1 MLSNV
6 IRTTWPLF
14 LGILFIGLGNGL
26 QGTLSSWR
34 ADFEGFSVLTTGLI
48 MSGYF
53 IGQLV
58 SSILAPKQIKK
69 TGQIRTYAAYASIA
83 STAILIQILFIEP
96 PVWFVARFL
105 SGFCIAGIMII
116 VEGWLNSISS
126 NENRGQIFSIH
137 MIVVW
142 TGLALGQ
149 GLFAVDDPSGV
160 SLFLLASIL
169 LSVSLIPILL
179 TEIKAPESDVQES
192 LGLRALWKAS
202 PAGVATIGLSG
213 LASAGFFGVGTIYA
227 VKAGL
232 SVSETA
238 LFMTLFIGFG
248 AASQWPLGWLSDK
261 IDRRKVILFCCAS
274 VICICIVLTSFE
286 FTSKILLILSA
297 LVGAFT
303 LPLYSLGVA
312 QANDRLEP
320 KQMISASGTIVLV
333 FSVFAALGPF
343 TMSYFLELFE
353 MFGFMLYMGIVHLVI
368 AVTVLIMMMINKN
381 VDESEQT
388 DFQVMGQRPSVV
400 AMEVIAEEALESQSE
415 QRHYLI
421 GLFIP
426 LWKTINK
433 APFSV

>member
-6 IRTTWPLF
+6 FRTTWPLF

-34 ADFEGFSVLTTGLI
+34 SDFEGFSVLTTGLI

-58 SSILAPKQIKK
+58 SSIVAPKQIKK

-142 TGLALGQ
+142 AGLALGQ

-179 TEIKAPESDVQES
+179 TEIQAPESDAQES

-202 PAGVATIGLSG
+202 PSGVATIGLSG

-261 IDRRKVILFCCAS
+261 IDRRKVILLCCAS
-274 VICICIVLTSFE
+274 VICICIILTSFE

-297 LVGAFT
+297 LVGAYT

-368 AVTVLIMMMINKN
+368 AVTVLMMMMINQN

-388 DFQVMGQRPSVV
+388 DFQVMGQTPSVV

-415 QRHYLI
+415 Q
-421 GLFIP
+421 G
-426 LWKTINK
+426 TT
-433 APFSV
+433 

>member
-261 IDRRKVILFCCAS
+261 IDRRKVILLCCAS

-286 FTSKILLILSA
+286 FTSTILLILSA
-297 LVGAFT
+297 LVGACT

-415 QRHYLI
+415 QD
-421 GLFIP
+421 
-426 LWKTINK
+426 TT
-433 APFSV
+433 

>member
-6 IRTTWPLF
+6 FRTTWPLF

-34 ADFEGFSVLTTGLI
+34 SDFEGFSVLTTGLI

-58 SSILAPKQIKK
+58 SSIVAPKQIKK

-142 TGLALGQ
+142 AGLALGQ
-149 GLFAVDDPSGV
+149 GLFVVDDPAGA

-179 TEIKAPESDVQES
+179 TEIKAPETEAQES

-202 PAGVATIGLSG
+202 PSGVATIGLSG

-227 VKAGL
+227 VKAGF

-248 AASQWPLGWLSDK
+248 AVSQWPLGWLSDK
-261 IDRRKVILFCCAS
+261 IDRRKVILLCCVS
-274 VICICIVLTSFE
+274 VISICIVLASFE
-286 FTSKILLILSA
+286 FTNTILLILSA

-303 LPLYSLGVA
+303 LPLYSLAVA

-368 AVTVLIMMMINKN
+368 AVTVLMMMMITQN
-381 VDESEQT
+381 VEESEQT
-388 DFQVMGQRPSVV
+388 DFQVMGQGPSAV
-400 AMEVIAEEALESQSE
+400 AMEVIAEEALESQLE
-415 QRHYLI
+415 E
-421 GLFIP
+421 G
-426 LWKTINK
+426 TT
-433 APFSV
+433 

>member
-6 IRTTWPLF
+6 FRTTWPLF

-34 ADFEGFSVLTTGLI
+34 ADFEGFSVLTTGLV

-53 IGQLV
+53 IGQLA
-58 SSILAPKQIKK
+58 SSIFSPKQIEK

-137 MIVVW
+137 MIVVFA
-142 TGLALGQ
+142 GLALGQ
-149 GLFAVDDPSGV
+149 GLFAVDDPAGV

-169 LSVSLIPILL
+169 LSISLIPILL
-179 TEIKAPESDVQES
+179 TEIKAPELDSQEL
-192 LGLRALWKAS
+192 LGLKALWKAS
-202 PAGVATIGLSG
+202 PSGVVTIGLSG

-227 VKAGL
+227 VKAGF

-248 AASQWPLGWLSDK
+248 AASQLPLGWFSDK
-261 IDRRKVILFCCAS
+261 IDRRKVILLCCAS
-274 VICICIVLTSFE
+274 VITICIVLALFE
-286 FTSKILLILSA
+286 LTNTILLILSA
-297 LVGAFT
+297 LIGAFT

-368 AVTVLIMMMINKN
+368 AVTVIIMMMINKN

-400 AMEVIAEEALESQSE
+400 AMEVIAEEAMESQSE
-415 QRHYLI
+415 QD
-421 GLFIP
+421 
-426 LWKTINK
+426 TT
-433 APFSV
+433 

>member
-1 MLSNV
+1 MNFWLNSTGKEIDMLGSV

-34 ADFEGFSVLTTGLI
+34 ADFEGFSVLTTGLV

-53 IGQLV
+53 IGQLA
-58 SSILAPKQIKK
+58 SSILSPTQIKK

-142 TGLALGQ
+142 GGLAFGQ
-149 GLFAVDDPSGV
+149 GLFAVDDPAGV

-169 LSVSLIPILL
+169 LSISLIPILL
-179 TEIKAPESDVQES
+179 TEIKAPETDSQES

-202 PAGVATIGLSG
+202 PSGVATIGVSA

-227 VKAGL
+227 IKAGF

-261 IDRRKVILFCCAS
+261 IDRRKVIIFCCSS
-274 VICICIVLTSFE
+274 VITICIVLALFE
-286 FTSKILLILSA
+286 FTSTILLILSS

-333 FSVFAALGPF
+333 YSVFAVLGPF
-343 TMSYFLELFE
+343 TMSYFLALFE
-353 MFGFMLYMGIVHLVI
+353 MFGFMLYMGIVHLI
-368 AVTVLIMMMINKN
+368 IGVTVLMMMMINQD

-415 QRHYLI
+415 QSA
-421 GLFIP
+421 
-426 LWKTINK
+426 T
-433 APFSV
+433 

>member
-58 SSILAPKQIKK
+58 SSIVAPKQIKK

-261 IDRRKVILFCCAS
+261 IDRRKVILLCCS
-274 VICICIVLTSFE
+274 IVVGICILLALFD
-286 FTSKILLILSA
+286 FSKGIFLILNG
-297 LVGAFT
+297 LIGATT

-312 QANDRLEP
+312 QTNDRLKP
-320 KQMISASGTIVLV
+320 SQMVSASGTIIFVYS
-333 FSVFAALGPF
+333 FFAALGPF
-343 TMSYFLELFE
+343 SMSYFLDLFDS
-353 MFGFMLYMGIVHLVI
+353 FGFLLYLSIVHLVI
-368 AVTVLIMMMINKN
+368 ALIVFVMMFINED
-381 VDESEQT
+381 VDESDQA
-388 DFQVMGQRPSVV
+388 DFQVMAQRPSLV
-400 AMEVIAEEALESQSE
+400 AMEVIAEEALESQLDSE
-415 QRHYLI
+415 
-421 GLFIP
+421 
-426 LWKTINK
+426 T
-433 APFSV
+433 

>member
-53 IGQLV
+53 IGALA
-58 SSILAPKQIKK
+58 SSMLSPKQIEK

-142 TGLALGQ
+142 AGLALGQ

-179 TEIKAPESDVQES
+179 TEIKAPESDAQES

-202 PAGVATIGLSG
+202 PSGVATIGLSG

-261 IDRRKVILFCCAS
+261 IDRRKVILLCCAS
-274 VICICIVLTSFE
+274 VICICIILTSFE

-297 LVGAFT
+297 LVGACT

-333 FSVFAALGPF
+333 FSVFAALGPL

-368 AVTVLIMMMINKN
+368 AVTVLMMMMINQN

-388 DFQVMGQRPSVV
+388 DFQVMGQRPSVI

-415 QRHYLI
+415 QSA
-421 GLFIP
+421 
-426 LWKTINK
+426 T
-433 APFSV
+433 

>member
-34 ADFEGFSVLTTGLI
+34 ADFEGFSVLTTGVV
-48 MSGYF
+48 MSGFF
-53 IGQLV
+53 IGGLA
-58 SSILAPKQIKK
+58 SSMLSPKQIKK
-69 TGQIRTYAAYASIA
+69 SGQIRTYAAYASIA

-96 PVWFVARFL
+96 PVWFIARFL

-142 TGLALGQ
+142 AGLALGQ

-179 TEIKAPESDVQES
+179 TETQAPELDVQES

-202 PAGVATIGLSG
+202 PSGVATIGLSG

-248 AASQWPLGWLSDK
+248 AVSQWPLGWLSDK
-261 IDRRKVILFCCAS
+261 IDRRKVILLCCTS
-274 VICICIVLTSFE
+274 VICICIVLASFE
-286 FTSKILLILSA
+286 FTSTILLILSA
-297 LVGAFT
+297 LVGACT

-368 AVTVLIMMMINKN
+368 AVTVIIMMMINKN

-415 QRHYLI
+415 QD
-421 GLFIP
+421 
-426 LWKTINK
+426 TT
-433 APFSV
+433 

>member
-142 TGLALGQ
+142 VGLALGQ
-149 GLFAVDDPSGV
+149 GLFAVDDPTGV

-179 TEIKAPESDVQES
+179 TEIKAPETDAQES

-202 PAGVATIGLSG
+202 PSGVATIGLSG
-213 LASAGFFGVGTIYA
+213 LASAGFFGLGTIYA

-261 IDRRKVILFCCAS
+261 IDRRKVIVLCCAC
-274 VICICIVLTSFE
+274 VISICIVLASFA
-286 FTSKILLILSA
+286 FTNTILLILSA

-343 TMSYFLELFE
+343 TMSYFLEQFE
-353 MFGFMLYMGIVHLVI
+353 MFGFMLYMGIVHLFI
-368 AVTVLIMMMINKN
+368 AITILIMMMITQD

-400 AMEVIAEEALESQSE
+400 AMEVLAEEALESQSD
-415 QRHYLI
+415 L
-421 GLFIP
+421 LC
-426 LWKTINK
+426 
-433 APFSV
+433 

>member
-6 IRTTWPLF
+6 FRTTWPLF

-34 ADFEGFSVLTTGLI
+34 ADFEGFSVLTTGLV

-53 IGQLV
+53 IGQLA
-58 SSILAPKQIKK
+58 SSIFSPKQIEK

-137 MIVVW
+137 MIVVFA
-142 TGLALGQ
+142 GLALGQ
-149 GLFAVDDPSGV
+149 GLFAVDDPAGV

-169 LSVSLIPILL
+169 LSISLIPILL
-179 TEIKAPESDVQES
+179 TEIKAPELDSQEL
-192 LGLRALWKAS
+192 LGLKALWKAS
-202 PAGVATIGLSG
+202 PSGVVTIGLSG

-227 VKAGL
+227 VKAGF

-248 AASQWPLGWLSDK
+248 AASQLPLGWFSDK

-274 VICICIVLTSFE
+274 VISICTILSSFD
-286 FTSKILLILSA
+286 FTSTNLLVLSA

-343 TMSYFLELFE
+343 TMSYFLKFFE
-353 MFGFMLYMGIVHLVI
+353 MFGFMFYMGIVHLVI
-368 AVTVLIMMMINKN
+368 AVTVLMMMMITEN

-388 DFQVMGQRPSVV
+388 DFQVMGQTPSVV
-400 AMEVIAEEALESQSE
+400 ALEVIAEEALESQSE
-415 QRHYLI
+415 Q
-421 GLFIP
+421 G
-426 LWKTINK
+426 TT
-433 APFSV
+433 

>member
-1 MLSNV
+1 MLGNV

-34 ADFEGFSVLTTGLI
+34 ADFEGFSVLTTGLV

-53 IGQLV
+53 IGQLA
-58 SSILAPKQIKK
+58 SSILSPKQIKK

-142 TGLALGQ
+142 GGLALAQ
-149 GLFAVDDPSGV
+149 GLFAVDDPTGV

-169 LSVSLIPILL
+169 LSISLIPILL
-179 TEIKAPESDVQES
+179 TEIKAPEMDVQES

-202 PAGVATIGLSG
+202 PSGVATIGLSG

-248 AASQWPLGWLSDK
+248 ALSQWPLGWLSDK
-261 IDRRKVILFCCAS
+261 IDRRKVIMFCCAT
-274 VICICIVLTSFE
+274 VICICMVLASFE
-286 FTSKILLILSA
+286 FTSITLVILSA

-312 QANDRLEP
+312 QSNDRLEP

-353 MFGFMLYMGIVHLVI
+353 MFGFMIYMGIVHLVI
-368 AVTVLIMMMINKN
+368 AVTVLIMMFINQD
-381 VDESEQT
+381 VDESDQS
-388 DFQVMGQRPSVV
+388 DFQVMAQRPSLV
-400 AMEVIAEEALESQSE
+400 AMEVIAEEAIESQGESD
-415 QRHYLI
+415 
-421 GLFIP
+421 
-426 LWKTINK
+426 
-433 APFSV
+433 S

>member
-1 MLSNV
+1 MLSTV
-6 IRTTWPLF
+6 IRTIWPLF
-14 LGILFIGLGNGL
+14 LGIFFIGLGNGL

-48 MSGYF
+48 MSGFF
-53 IGQLV
+53 IGALA
-58 SSILAPKQIKK
+58 SSMLSPKLIKK

-105 SGFCIAGIMII
+105 SGFCIIGIMII

-126 NENRGQIFSIH
+126 NENRGQIFSFH
-137 MIVVW
+137 MIIVW
-142 TGLALGQ
+142 GGLALGQ

-179 TEIKAPESDVQES
+179 TEIKAPETDVQES

-202 PAGVATIGLSG
+202 PSGVATIGLSG

-227 VKAGL
+227 IKAGL

-248 AASQWPLGWLSDK
+248 AVSQWPLGWLSDK
-261 IDRRKVILFCCAS
+261 IDRRKVILLCCAS
-274 VICICIVLTSFE
+274 VISICIVLTSFE
-286 FTSKILLILSA
+286 FTSTIFLILSA

-333 FSVFAALGPF
+333 FSVFAALGPL

-353 MFGFMLYMGIVHLVI
+353 MFGFMLYMGIVHLII
-368 AVTVLIMMMINKN
+368 AVTMLMMMMINQD

-388 DFQVMGQRPSVV
+388 NFQVMGQRPSVV
-400 AMEVIAEEALESQSE
+400 AMEVIAEEALESQSD
-415 QRHYLI
+415 QD
-421 GLFIP
+421 
-426 LWKTINK
+426 TT
-433 APFSV
+433 

>member
-14 LGILFIGLGNGL
+14 LGIFFIGLGNGL

-48 MSGYF
+48 MSGFF
-53 IGQLV
+53 IGALA
-58 SSILAPKQIKK
+58 SSMLSPKQIEK

-96 PVWFVARFL
+96 PIWFVARFL
-105 SGFCIAGIMII
+105 SGFCIVGIMII

-142 TGLALGQ
+142 GGLALGQ
-149 GLFAVDDPSGV
+149 GLFVVDDPAGV

-179 TEIKAPESDVQES
+179 TEIKAPETDVQES
-192 LGLRALWKAS
+192 LGLKALWKAS
-202 PAGVATIGLSG
+202 PSGVATIGLSG

-248 AASQWPLGWLSDK
+248 AVSQWPLGWLSDK
-261 IDRRKVILFCCAS
+261 IDRRKVILLCCAS
-274 VICICIVLTSFE
+274 VISICIVLVSFE
-286 FTSKILLILSA
+286 FTSTIHLILSA

-303 LPLYSLGVA
+303 LPLYSIGVA

-333 FSVFAALGPF
+333 FSVFAVLGPF

-353 MFGFMLYMGIVHLVI
+353 MFGFMLYMGIVHLVMAI
-368 AVTVLIMMMINKN
+368 TVLMMMMITQD

-388 DFQVMGQRPSVV
+388 DFQVMGQRPSIV

-415 QRHYLI
+415 Q
-421 GLFIP
+421 G
-426 LWKTINK
+426 TT
-433 APFSV
+433 

>member
-261 IDRRKVILFCCAS
+261 IDRRKVILLCCAS

-286 FTSKILLILSA
+286 FTSTILLILSA
-297 LVGAFT
+297 LVGACT

-333 FSVFAALGPF
+333 FSVFAALGPL

-368 AVTVLIMMMINKN
+368 AVTVIIMMMINKN

-415 QRHYLI
+415 QD
-421 GLFIP
+421 
-426 LWKTINK
+426 TT
-433 APFSV
+433 

>member
-34 ADFEGFSVLTTGLI
+34 ADFEGFSVLTTGLV

-53 IGQLV
+53 IGALA
-58 SSILAPKQIKK
+58 SSMLSPKQIEK

-142 TGLALGQ
+142 AGLALGQ

-248 AASQWPLGWLSDK
+248 AVSQWPLGWLSDK
-261 IDRRKVILFCCAS
+261 IDRRKVILLCCAS
-274 VICICIVLTSFE
+274 VICICIILTSFE
-286 FTSKILLILSA
+286 FTSTILLILSA
-297 LVGAFT
+297 LVGACT

-333 FSVFAALGPF
+333 FSVFAALGPL

-368 AVTVLIMMMINKN
+368 AVTVIIMMMINKN

-415 QRHYLI
+415 QSA
-421 GLFIP
+421 
-426 LWKTINK
+426 T
-433 APFSV
+433 

>member
-1 MLSNV
+1 MLGSV

-34 ADFEGFSVLTTGLI
+34 ADFEGFSVLTTGLV

-53 IGQLV
+53 IGQLA
-58 SSILAPKQIKK
+58 SSILSPTQIKK

-142 TGLALGQ
+142 GGLAFGQ
-149 GLFAVDDPSGV
+149 GLFAVDDPAGV

-169 LSVSLIPILL
+169 LSISLIPILL
-179 TEIKAPESDVQES
+179 TEIKAPETDSQES
-192 LGLRALWKAS
+192 LGLRALLKAS
-202 PAGVATIGLSG
+202 PSGVATIGLSA

-227 VKAGL
+227 IKAGF

-238 LFMTLFIGFG
+238 IFMTLFIGFG
-248 AASQWPLGWLSDK
+248 ATSQWPLGWLSDK
-261 IDRRKVILFCCAS
+261 IDRRKVIMFCCVG
-274 VICICIVLTSFE
+274 VISICIVLALFE
-286 FTSKILLILSA
+286 FTSTTLLILSA

-333 FSVFAALGPF
+333 YSVFAVLGPF
-343 TMSYFLELFE
+343 TMSYFLALFE
-353 MFGFMLYMGIVHLVI
+353 MFGFMLYMGIVHLI
-368 AVTVLIMMMINKN
+368 IGFTVLMMMMINQD

-388 DFQVMGQRPSVV
+388 DFQVMGQRPSFV

-415 QRHYLI
+415 QSA
-421 GLFIP
+421 
-426 LWKTINK
+426 T
-433 APFSV
+433 

>member
-6 IRTTWPLF
+6 FRTTWPLF

-261 IDRRKVILFCCAS
+261 IDRRKVILLCCAS
-274 VICICIVLTSFE
+274 VICICIILTSFE

-297 LVGAFT
+297 LVGACT

-333 FSVFAALGPF
+333 FSVFAALGPL

-368 AVTVLIMMMINKN
+368 AVTVIIMMMINKN

-415 QRHYLI
+415 QD
-421 GLFIP
+421 
-426 LWKTINK
+426 TT
-433 APFSV
+433 